1 MQALTNYT
9 FITERKIKPKTSWCC
24 HGTIDMKQEAAEFVH
39 NSKLVSTNV
48 SSLWVDVPIGAQC
61 LSST

>member
-39 NSKLVSTNV
+39 NSKLVS
-48 SSLWVDVPIGAQC
+48 SLWVDAPIGAQC